1 MPAAMREY
9 REPFVGG
16 GGIFFATRPQAG
28 LVRWIN
34 DMNAGLVEV
43 YRALAQRPEEFIR
56 LCREIEP
63 GRPDDPMSPPGERG
77 GLPVNARLK
86 AAFDAMALN
95 TECDQA
101 LRYFFVNRTVFGGR
115 VNYDLP
121 SRLYFSNPD
130 GWNIVEGGQLERA
143 AKWLAGTRITNGDYA
158 PLFTEPGQDVWIYAD
173 PPYLCNTKLSDT
185 SRLYQHSFDLECHT
199 RLASVVRECEHKV
212 CVSYD
217 DDPEGVIRSLYKDM
231 TFIENE
237 WAYCGT
243 TNEEKEV
250 GKELLILNYKLPT
263 RTLFL
268 PDGQLHG
275 EEPAQSKDELDQYE
289 AVIRVTVHS
298 FHEVGQALRTIRDR
312 RLYREVAGTFDEY
325 CRSRWD
331 FARRLADR
339 LIDAASIH
347 QNLSLSP
354 IGLKPPETESQAR
367 ELARLRNGE
376 DIDHEKVAEV
386 WKRVVDLAGDQ
397 RITAKTIRAEVD
409 AAIGREPKEKAG
421 PDAIKAIALL
431 RLLPEPERLKVLE
444 FIRSEWAGVSVGFTE
459 DEAWAR

>member
-1 MPAAMREY
+1 
-9 REPFVGG
+9 
-16 GGIFFATRPQAG
+16 
-28 LVRWIN
+28 
-34 DMNAGLVEV
+34 
-43 YRALAQRPEEFIR
+43 
-56 LCREIEP
+56 
-63 GRPDDPMSPPGERG
+63 
-77 GLPVNARLK
+77 
-86 AAFDAMALN
+86 
-95 TECDQA
+95 
-101 LRYFFVNRTVFGGR
+101 
-115 VNYDLP
+115 
-121 SRLYFSNPD
+121 
-130 GWNIVEGGQLERA
+130 
-143 AKWLAGTRITNGDYA
+143 
-158 PLFTEPGQDVWIYAD
+158 
-173 PPYLCNTKLSDT
+173 
-185 SRLYQHSFDLECHT
+185 
-199 RLASVVRECEHKV
+199 
-212 CVSYD
+212 
-217 DDPEGVIRSLYKDM
+217 
-231 TFIENE
+231 
-237 WAYCGT
+237 
-243 TNEEKEV
+243 
-250 GKELLILNYKLPT
+250 
-263 RTLFL
+263 
-268 PDGQLHG
+268 
-275 EEPAQSKDELDQYE
+275 
-289 AVIRVTVHS
+289 
-298 FHEVGQALRTIRDR
+298 
-312 RLYREVAGTFDEY
+312 LYREVAGTFDEY